1 MNPALNR
8 NLYLVKE
15 HAGLFKAANNFDIY
29 DPQTNEQILQ
39 CREDRLGIF
48 TKLLR
53 FTDYKRMTPFDIEV
67 RTPSGQPVLHV
78 RRGISLFLSKVD
90 VHDGDENGQRIGGFK
105 QKLFSIGGAFSVL
118 DSHDQPVCQLKG
130 KWTGW
135 DFRFMAGNQ
144 ELAHVTKKWAGI
156 GKEMFTSAD
165 NYILSISEHVPPN
178 SQIRQLIL
186 AAVLCIDMVLK
197 E

>member
-1 MNPALNR
+1 MHTVLNR
-8 NLYLVKE
+8 NLFLVKE

-39 CREDRLGIF
+39 CREDRLGFF

-67 RTPSGQPVLHV
+67 RTSSGEPVLHI
-78 RRGISLFLSKVD
+78 RRGISLFLSKVH
-90 VHDGDENGQRIGGFK
+90 VHDGNAGGQRLGGFK
-105 QKLFSIGGAFSVL
+105 QKLFSIGGAFTVL
-118 DSHDQPVCQLKG
+118 DSYDQPICQLKG

-135 DFRFMAGNQ
+135 DFRFMAGSE
-144 ELAHVTKKWAGI
+144 ELAHVSKKWSGI

-165 NYILSISEHVPPN
+165 NYILSISEHVPPD